1 MIYKSNFKNMNS
13 ITLENDLLKV
23 IIIPDLGGKLVSIY
37 NKSSNFELLFQNKE
51 DSYKKPELNS
61 DFGSFDASG
70 FDDAFP
76 TIDISKINYQ
86 GQEILYPDHGEIWSS
101 PFDYRFIDDYL
112 ELTFSSRIL
121 PYNYKKVI
129 HLEEDTVK
137 IKYTIAN
144 KGTSPFP
151 CIWAMHCLVNC
162 SEDMEIYFPKDTTEI
177 INVHDSTVLGKK
189 NSIHSYPVTKDI
201 NGKDYNLNRVG
212 SKDLNKTEKYYINGI
227 VNEGEC
233 SIYYPE
239 NSSLFMINFDKNK
252 LPYVGFW
259 VTEGGFRGDY
269 NCALEP
275 TNSFYDD
282 IDTAFNNNK
291 LYYLTP
297 KEPLQFEISLALRKV
312 EK

>member
-121 PYNYKKVI
+121 PYNYKKLSI
-129 HLEEDTVK
+129 LKK
-137 IKYTIAN
+137 IQLK
-144 KGTSPFP
+144 
-151 CIWAMHCLVNC
+151 
-162 SEDMEIYFPKDTTEI
+162 
-177 INVHDSTVLGKK
+177 
-189 NSIHSYPVTKDI
+189 
-201 NGKDYNLNRVG
+201 
-212 SKDLNKTEKYYINGI
+212 
-227 VNEGEC
+227 
-233 SIYYPE
+233 
-239 NSSLFMINFDKNK
+239 
-252 LPYVGFW
+252 
-259 VTEGGFRGDY
+259 
-269 NCALEP
+269 
-275 TNSFYDD
+275 
-282 IDTAFNNNK
+282 
-291 LYYLTP
+291 
-297 KEPLQFEISLALRKV
+297 
-312 EK
+312 